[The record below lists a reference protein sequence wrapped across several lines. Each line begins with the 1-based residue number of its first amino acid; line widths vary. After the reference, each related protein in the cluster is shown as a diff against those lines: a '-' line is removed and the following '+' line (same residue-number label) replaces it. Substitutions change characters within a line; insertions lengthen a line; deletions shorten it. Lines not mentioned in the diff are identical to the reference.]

1 MHSNLS
7 GVWMNIE
14 IYIAHFPFSN
24 EINTTKTDSS
34 VKAAVKN
41 ASDYND
47 VDVCMSSAVKSGHI
61 IFIYIVLYAIVI
73 CNSLPAALRY

>member
-47 VDVCMSSAVKSGHI
+47 VDVCMSSAVKSDL
-61 IFIYIVLYAIVI
+61 FILYFMQ
-73 CNSLPAALRY
+73 